1 MDFGLS
7 LLNKLVRLKQM
18 RFDKSKIQNPKSKIQ
33 MRYIP
38 NSPEERDEMLKV
50 VGLGTADEL
59 FRSIPADVQ
68 LNRQLK
74 ITEPLAEPE
83 VIGAMENF
91 ASKNAAARKT
101 SFLGAGV
108 YSHYSPTVV
117 DHLIQ
122 RSEFFTSYTPY
133 QPEVSQGTLQYIFE
147 FQTLICQ
154 LTGMEVANA
163 SMYDGSTA
171 MAEAFLMAQ
180 RVTRRDKVV
189 IAQTVHPEYLEVAK
203 TYTQHG
209 DLTIETVHF
218 DQKQGRI
225 LTDELSKLD
234 DKTAALVVQS
244 PNFFGCI
251 EDLQALADKAHHV
264 GALFIVVVT
273 EAISFGLLKSPGE
286 CGADIVVGEG
296 QSFGIPMS
304 FGGPHLGLFATREK
318 YVRNMPGRLA
328 GIAYDKNGNRGFV
341 LTLATREQHIRREK
355 ATSNICTNQ
364 GLIALAATVYMET
377 MGKKGLQE
385 VAMQNAQKAAYAA
398 KRISELENFSL
409 PFSAPRFNEFVVRA
423 PKNASEMLEDLHASK
438 DVIGGLALSRYYSEN
453 PNDFLVCVTETNTK
467 AQIDNLV
474 ESLQSVV

>member
-1 MDFGLS
+1 
-7 LLNKLVRLKQM
+7 
-18 RFDKSKIQNPKSKIQ
+18 

-38 NSPEERDEMLKV
+38 NSPEERLEMLEI
-50 VGLGTADEL
+50 VGLKSADEL
-59 FRSIPADVQ
+59 FRSIPSDVQ
-68 LNRQLK
+68 LNRALK
-74 ITEPLAEPE
+74 VTDPLAEPE
-83 VIGAMENF
+83 VIASMEMM
-91 ASKNAAARKT
+91 AEKNVATRKT

-108 YSHYSPTVV
+108 YSHYSPTIV

-133 QPEVSQGTLQYIFE
+133 QPEISQGTLQYIFE
-147 FQTLICQ
+147 FQTLVAQ

-163 SMYDGSTA
+163 SMYDGSTS

-189 IAQTVHPEYLEVAK
+189 IAETVHPEYLEVGK

-218 DQKQGRI
+218 DKETGRV
-225 LTDELSKLD
+225 LNTELNKLD
-234 DKTAALVVQS
+234 DKTAAFVVQS
-244 PNFFGCI
+244 PNFFGCV
-251 EDLQALADKAHHV
+251 EDLQKLADKAHAV
-264 GALFIVVVT
+264 GALFIVVVA

-304 FGGPHLGLFATREK
+304 YGGPHLGLFACKEK

-364 GLIALAATVYMET
+364 GLIALAATIYMEA

-385 VAMQNAQKAAYAA
+385 VAMQNAQKTAYAKKQIA
-398 KRISELENFSL
+398 AIEGFSL
-409 PFSAPRFNEFVVRA
+409 PFSSPTFNEFVVRA
-423 PKNASEMLEDLHASK
+423 PKNASEILESLRK
-438 DVIGGLALSRYYSEN
+438 DKNIIGGLALSKYYSEN
-453 PNDFLVCVTETNTK
+453 DNDFLVCVTETNSK
-467 AQIDNLV
+467 VQIDSLV
-474 ESLQSVV
+474 SELAKVAV